1 MADASDSVAEPVPGT
16 PGIRE
21 VNSDMGPE
29 SFGLCS
35 QENGANNGTTRK
47 VGMRAEIDTSPPF
60 GSVKE
65 AVTRFGGSGSW
76 IPYYKVRYSFITN
89 ADMFRITIAMN
100 CLLDV
105 CYFKTEP
112 IHA

>member
-76 IPYYKVRYSFITN
+76 IPYYKVGKKKKSYLHKLLYS
-89 ADMFRITIAMN
+89 
-100 CLLDV
+100 LLLVNYLEFYSQDWV
-105 CYFKTEP
+105 FQ
-112 IHA
+112 